1 MDGVRTERPGTRRLP
16 ACLCCPYAIVAL
28 MRSNLDRQGAMADVE
43 TKMAALEAISLKVM
57 LNLTEMRQES
67 EASIN
72 SIGAEVIVAGETTR
86 GMAR

>member
-1 MDGVRTERPGTRRLP
+1 
-16 ACLCCPYAIVAL
+16 
-28 MRSNLDRQGAMADVE
+28 MADVE

-72 SIGAEVIVAGETTR
+72 SIGADVIVAGETTR
-86 GMAR
+86 GMAQ